1 MTGICEKTETAQ
13 AALVNEIASCVAAYQ
28 DAAEMDGAH
37 FTSPHDF
44 SVFLVE
50 RLRLQSAP

>member
-44 SVFLVE
+44 SVFLVGPSPG
-50 RLRLQSAP
+50 LRR